1 MKQIIIII
9 LLVTIYML
17 IKKNSINEY
26 FDNDH
31 NTKTDYR
38 KFKKTLNKYK
48 GKKKYILVFSAGP
61 TLKNFKK
68 TDIPNYVW
76 DDCYVIAVKN
86 SINLLCKHNIIPDF
100 LVTNFIGA
108 ANRINHDLIDKHKP
122 LFIGLDAGEIPKLRK
137 KVDFMI
143 SINWKENYMD
153 NVARN
158 IKDIEFKNKNND
170 NKIYT
175 GWGHIMMELAI
186 PLCLF
191 LKPKN
196 IITIGWD
203 VTNSNDYWNSK
214 KETFKVGINWSNEN
228 DIIKQFSVHLHKF
241 LLDNYG
247 ITINKINNNSG
258 IKIPLFK
265 SMSNNS

>member
-86 SINLLCKHNIIPDF
+86 CINFLIIF
-100 LVTNFIGA
+100 VIFIRFFRFSFISTHPFYLIFNVSFNVSYWIY
-108 ANRINHDLIDKHKP
+108 NR
-122 LFIGLDAGEIPKLRK
+122 
-137 KVDFMI
+137 
-143 SINWKENYMD
+143 SS
-153 NVARN
+153 
-158 IKDIEFKNKNND
+158 
-170 NKIYT
+170 
-175 GWGHIMMELAI
+175 GW
-186 PLCLF
+186 
-191 LKPKN
+191 
-196 IITIGWD
+196 
-203 VTNSNDYWNSK
+203 SK
-214 KETFKVGINWSNEN
+214 TW
-228 DIIKQFSVHLHKF
+228 
-241 LLDNYG
+241 
-247 ITINKINNNSG
+247 
-258 IKIPLFK
+258 
-265 SMSNNS
+265 